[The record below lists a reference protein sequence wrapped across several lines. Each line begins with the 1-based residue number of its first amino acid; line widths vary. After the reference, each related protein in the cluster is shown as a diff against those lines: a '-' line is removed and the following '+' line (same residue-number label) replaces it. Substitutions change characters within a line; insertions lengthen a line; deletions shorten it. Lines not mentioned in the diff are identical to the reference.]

1 MRLTSRRRPVLP
13 WLVID
18 NAVPREPDPSAANAY
33 KTREA
38 EKMNRKLRMGM
49 VGGGRGAFI
58 GAVHRM
64 AANLDGKIELVAGAF
79 SADPEKSRLSGEDCL
94 LDASRVYATYRE
106 MAEREAALPKE
117 QRIDFVSIVVPNNLH
132 FDVARTFIEAGFH
145 VVCDKPMTFS
155 LAEAFQ
161 LRDIV
166 RSSGLVFALTH
177 NYTGYPMVKEA
188 RRMVQ
193 EGELGRIL
201 KIVSEYSQCWA
212 VGDVESDEPGKI
224 AGWRSDPN
232 VSGAANCMGDIGTH
246 AHNLVRYVTGLEIE
260 EMCSELTAFI
270 PGMQLDDDGNNLIRF
285 QGGVKGII
293 YASQISTGDEN
304 ALNIR
309 VYGTQASIEWHQEYP
324 NDLIVKYANA
334 PRKVYRRG
342 NDYLGAAAQANSRTP
357 FAHPEGFI
365 GAFANIYMAA
375 AQAMSDKID
384 GNPPP
389 KDGYDF
395 PNVDDGVAGM
405 AFVETAVKSSQSD
418 QKWIKFPE
426 V

>member
-1 MRLTSRRRPVLP
+1 
-13 WLVID
+13 
-18 NAVPREPDPSAANAY
+18 
-33 KTREA
+33 
-38 EKMNRKLRMGM
+38 M

-79 SADPEKSRLSGEDCL
+79 SSDPEKSRLSGEDFFI
-94 LDASRVYATYRE
+94 DPSRVYGSYQE
-106 MAEREAALPKE
+106 MAEKEAALPDDQK
-117 QRIDFVSIVVPNNLH
+117 IDFVSIVVRNNLH

-145 VVCDKPMTFS
+145 VVCDKPITFT
-155 LAEAFQ
+155 LDEAYE

-166 RSSGLVFALTH
+166 NKSGKVFALTH

-188 RRMVQ
+188 RRMVKA
-193 EGELGRIL
+193 GELGRIL
-201 KIVSEYSQCWA
+201 KIVAEYPQGYA
-212 VGDVESDEPGKI
+212 VGDVEGEGQGKI
-224 AGWRSDPN
+224 ANWRADPK
-232 VSGAANCMGDIGTH
+232 VAGLSNCMGDIGTH
-246 AHNLVRYVTGLEIE
+246 AHNLVRYITGLEIE

-270 PGMQLDDDGNNLIRF
+270 PGMPLDDDGNNLIRF
-285 QGGVKGII
+285 QGGAKGII
-293 YASQISTGDEN
+293 YASQISNGDEN
-304 ALNIR
+304 DLNIR
-309 VYGTQASIEWHQEYP
+309 VYGTKASLEWHQEYP

-342 NDYLGAAAQANSRTP
+342 NDYVGPEAAANTRTP

-365 GAFANIYMAA
+365 EAFANVYLAA
-375 AQAMSDKID
+375 AKAITDQID
-384 GNPPP
+384 GNSPPA
-389 KDGYDF
+389 DGYDF

-405 AFVETAVKSSQSD
+405 AFVKTAVESSQSD